1 MSDFGY
7 KLAKKILKPIFYKKC
22 DPTVLNAEVVPK
34 EGPIVLCGNHM
45 HVLDQ
50 CGPLFEIPR
59 VVHYMA
65 KKEYFDSFKTRWFFR
80 MVGCISVDR
89 ENHEEAKKAKEKAI
103 SILKKGGAI
112 GIFPE
117 GTRNK
122 TDAFLLPFKYGAVS
136 MAKKTDATIVPFAV
150 TNKKKKGGNLMVR
163 FGEPFKVT
171 DMTLEEANDKLFN
184 VIKSLMNL
192 KIVFTSIQKSEILYT
207 GFGTTAPMSAGITT
221 FIAHPIS

>member
-34 EGPIVLCGNHM
+34 DGPIVLCGNHM

-65 KKEYFDSFKTRWFFR
+65 KKEYFDSFKTRWFFK
-80 MVGCISVDR
+80 MVGCICVDR

-103 SILKKGGAI
+103 SILKKGGAV

-136 MAKKTDATIVPFAV
+136 MAKKADATIVPFAV
-150 TNKKKKGGNLMVR
+150 TGMYEKGGNLMVR

-171 DMTLEEANDKLFN
+171 DMTLEDANDKLFN
-184 VIKSLMNL
+184 VIKSLKEENL
-192 KIVFTSIQKSEILYT
+192 RATK
-207 GFGTTAPMSAGITT
+207 
-221 FIAHPIS
+221 

>member
-22 DPTVLNAEVVPK
+22 DPTVINANIVPK
-34 EGPIVLCGNHM
+34 EGPIILCGNHM

-65 KKEYFDSFKTRWFFR
+65 KKEYFDSFKTRWFFK

-89 ENHEEAKKAKEKAI
+89 ENHDEAKKAKEKAI
-103 SILKKGGAI
+103 EILKQGGAI

-136 MAKKTDATIVPFAV
+136 MAQKADATIVPFAV
-150 TNKKKKGGNLMVR
+150 TGKYEKGGNLMVR

-171 DMTLEEANDKLFN
+171 DMTKEEANEKLFN
-184 VIKSLMNL
+184 VIKTLKEENL
-192 KIVFTSIQKSEILYT
+192 KQTKSDQN
-207 GFGTTAPMSAGITT
+207 
-221 FIAHPIS
+221 

>member
-1 MSDFGY
+1 MSDLGY
-7 KLAKKILKPIFYKKC
+7 KLTKKILKPIFYKKYE
-22 DPTVLNAEVVPK
+22 PTVINADVVPK
-34 EGPIVLCGNHM
+34 EDPIILCGNHY

-65 KKEYFDSFKTRWFFR
+65 KKEYFDDFKTRWFFK

-103 SILKKGGAI
+103 NILKKGGAI

-136 MAKKTDATIVPFAV
+136 MAQKADATIVPFAV
-150 TNKKKKGGNLMVR
+150 TGKYEKGGNLLVR

-171 DMTLEEANDKLFN
+171 DMPKEEANEKLFN
-184 VIKSLMNL
+184 VIKTLKEENL
-192 KIVFTSIQKSEILYT
+192 
-207 GFGTTAPMSAGITT
+207 GIKK
-221 FIAHPIS
+221 

>member
-22 DPTVLNAEVVPK
+22 DPTVINANVVPK
-34 EGPIVLCGNHM
+34 EGPIILCGNHM

-65 KKEYFDSFKTRWFFR
+65 KKEYFDSFKTRWFFK

-89 ENHEEAKKAKEKAI
+89 ENHDEAKKAKEKAI
-103 SILKKGGAI
+103 EILKQGGAI

-136 MAKKTDATIVPFAV
+136 MAQKADATIVPFAV
-150 TNKKKKGGNLMVR
+150 TGKYEKGGNLMVR

-171 DMTLEEANDKLFN
+171 DMTKEEANEKLFN
-184 VIKSLMNL
+184 VIKTLQEENL
-192 KIVFTSIQKSEILYT
+192 KQTKSDQI
-207 GFGTTAPMSAGITT
+207 
-221 FIAHPIS
+221 

>member
-1 MSDFGY
+1 MSDFCY
-7 KLAKKILKPIFYKKC
+7 KVAKKILKPIFYKKC
-22 DPTVLNAEVVPK
+22 DPTVINAEVVPK
-34 EGPIVLCGNHM
+34 EGPMILCGNHM

-65 KKEYFDSFKTRWFFR
+65 KKEYFDSFKTRWFFK

-103 SILKKGGAI
+103 NILKKGGAI

-136 MAKKTDATIVPFAV
+136 MAQKADATIVPFAV
-150 TNKKKKGGNLMVR
+150 TGKYEKGGNLLVR

-171 DMTLEEANDKLFN
+171 DMPKEEANEKLFN
-184 VIKSLMNL
+184 VIKTLKEENL
-192 KIVFTSIQKSEILYT
+192 
-207 GFGTTAPMSAGITT
+207 GIKK
-221 FIAHPIS
+221 

>member
-1 MSDFGY
+1 MSNFGY
-7 KLAKKILKPIFYKKC
+7 NITKKILKPIFYKKC
-22 DPTVLNAEVVPK
+22 NPTIINAQVVPK
-34 EGPIVLCGNHM
+34 EGPIILCGNHM

-65 KKEYFDSFKTRWFFR
+65 KKEYFDSIKTRWFFK

-89 ENHEEAKKAKEKAI
+89 QNHEEAKKAKEEAI
-103 SILKKGGAI
+103 EILKKGGAV

-122 TDAFLLPFKYGAVS
+122 TDAFLLPFKFGAVS
-136 MAKKTDATIVPFAV
+136 MAQKADATIVPFAV
-150 TNKKKKGGNLMVR
+150 TGEYKKDGNLMVR

-171 DMTLEEANDKLFN
+171 NMTLEDANNKLFN
-184 VIKSLMNL
+184 TIKKLKEQNL
-192 KIVFTSIQKSEILYT
+192 KISE
-207 GFGTTAPMSAGITT
+207 
-221 FIAHPIS
+221 

>member
-1 MSDFGY
+1 MSDFCY
-7 KLAKKILKPIFYKKC
+7 KVAKKILKPIFYKKC
-22 DPTVLNAEVVPK
+22 DPTVINAEVVPK
-34 EGPIVLCGNHM
+34 EGPMILCGNHM

-50 CGPLFEIPR
+50 FGPLFEIPR

-65 KKEYFDSFKTRWFFR
+65 KKEYFDSFKTRWFFK

-136 MAKKTDATIVPFAV
+136 MAQKADATIVPFAV
-150 TNKKKKGGNLMVR
+150 TGKYEKGGNLMVR

-171 DMTLEEANDKLFN
+171 DMTLEEANEKLFN
-184 VIKSLMNL
+184 VIKNL
-192 KIVFTSIQKSEILYT
+192 KEENLKATEK
-207 GFGTTAPMSAGITT
+207 
-221 FIAHPIS
+221 

>member
-34 EGPIVLCGNHM
+34 DGPIVLCGNHM

-65 KKEYFDSFKTRWFFR
+65 KKEYFDSFKTRWFFK
-80 MVGCISVDR
+80 MVGCICVDR

-103 SILKKGGAI
+103 SILKKGGAV

-136 MAKKTDATIVPFAV
+136 MAKKADATIVPFAV
-150 TNKKKKGGNLMVR
+150 TGKYEKGGNLMVR

-171 DMTLEEANDKLFN
+171 DMTLEDANDKLFN
-184 VIKSLMNL
+184 VIKSLKEENL
-192 KIVFTSIQKSEILYT
+192 RATK
-207 GFGTTAPMSAGITT
+207 
-221 FIAHPIS
+221 

>member
-22 DPTVLNAEVVPK
+22 DPTVLNAGVVPK

-150 TNKKKKGGNLMVR
+150 TGKYEKGGNLMVR

-171 DMTLEEANDKLFN
+171 DMTVEEANDKLFN
-184 VIKSLMNL
+184 VIKSLKEENL
-192 KIVFTSIQKSEILYT
+192 KAT
-207 GFGTTAPMSAGITT
+207 
-221 FIAHPIS
+221 

>member
-1 MSDFGY
+1 MSDFCY
-7 KLAKKILKPIFYKKC
+7 KVAKKILKPIFYKKC
-22 DPTVLNAEVVPK
+22 DPTVINAEVVPK
-34 EGPIVLCGNHM
+34 EGPMILCGNHM

-65 KKEYFDSFKTRWFFR
+65 KKEYFDSFKTRWFFK

-103 SILKKGGAI
+103 NILKKGGAI

-136 MAKKTDATIVPFAV
+136 MAQKADATIVPFAI
-150 TNKKKKGGNLMVR
+150 TGKYEKGGNLMVR

-171 DMTLEEANDKLFN
+171 DMTLEEANEKLFN
-184 VIKSLMNL
+184 VIKNL
-192 KIVFTSIQKSEILYT
+192 KEENLKATEK
-207 GFGTTAPMSAGITT
+207 
-221 FIAHPIS
+221 

>member
-34 EGPIVLCGNHM
+34 DGPIVLCGNHM

-65 KKEYFDSFKTRWFFR
+65 KKEYFDSFKTRWFFK

-89 ENHEEAKKAKEKAI
+89 ENHDEAKKAKEKAI
-103 SILKKGGAI
+103 SILKKGGAV

-136 MAKKTDATIVPFAV
+136 MAKKADATIVPFAV
-150 TNKKKKGGNLMVR
+150 TGKYEKGGNLMVR

-171 DMTLEEANDKLFN
+171 DMTLEDANDKLFN
-184 VIKSLMNL
+184 VIKSLKEENL
-192 KIVFTSIQKSEILYT
+192 RATK
-207 GFGTTAPMSAGITT
+207 
-221 FIAHPIS
+221 

>member
-1 MSDFGY
+1 
-7 KLAKKILKPIFYKKC
+7 
-22 DPTVLNAEVVPK
+22 
-34 EGPIVLCGNHM
+34 
-45 HVLDQ
+45 
-50 CGPLFEIPR
+50 
-59 VVHYMA
+59 
-65 KKEYFDSFKTRWFFR
+65 

-150 TNKKKKGGNLMVR
+150 TGKYEKGGNLMVR

-171 DMTLEEANDKLFN
+171 NMTLEEANDKLFN
-184 VIKSLMNL
+184 VIKSLKEENL
-192 KIVFTSIQKSEILYT
+192 KATK
-207 GFGTTAPMSAGITT
+207 
-221 FIAHPIS
+221 

>member
-103 SILKKGGAI
+103 SILKRVGRLVFSLRELEIRLMLSFYLLNMVLYQWLRK
-112 GIFPE
+112 
-117 GTRNK
+117 RMQRL
-122 TDAFLLPFKYGAVS
+122 FLLLLRVN
-136 MAKKTDATIVPFAV
+136 MKKV
-150 TNKKKKGGNLMVR
+150 
-163 FGEPFKVT
+163 
-171 DMTLEEANDKLFN
+171 
-184 VIKSLMNL
+184 VI
-192 KIVFTSIQKSEILYT
+192 
-207 GFGTTAPMSAGITT
+207 
-221 FIAHPIS
+221 

>member
-1 MSDFGY
+1 MSYILYWIVKILGTPIFYLLFMPRY
-7 KLAKKILKPIFYKKC
+7 KNRKNIPKNASVVLAGNHKSNFDCASLVCSTNRVIHFLAKKEL
-22 DPTVLNAEVVPK
+22 
-34 EGPIVLCGNHM
+34 
-45 HVLDQ
+45 LDTK
-50 CGPLFEIPR
+50 
-59 VVHYMA
+59 M
-65 KKEYFDSFKTRWFFR
+65 KWFFR

-150 TNKKKKGGNLMVR
+150 TGKYEKGGNLMVR

-184 VIKSLMNL
+184 VIKSLKEENL
-192 KIVFTSIQKSEILYT
+192 KATK
-207 GFGTTAPMSAGITT
+207 
-221 FIAHPIS
+221 

>member
-7 KLAKKILKPIFYKKC
+7 KLTKKILKPIFYKKYE
-22 DPTVLNAEVVPK
+22 PTVINADVVPK
-34 EGPIVLCGNHM
+34 EGPIILCGNHY

-50 CGPLFEIPR
+50 SGPLFEIPR

-65 KKEYFDSFKTRWFFR
+65 KKEYFDDFKTRWFFK

-103 SILKKGGAI
+103 NILKKGGAI

-136 MAKKTDATIVPFAV
+136 MAQKADATIVPFAV
-150 TNKKKKGGNLMVR
+150 TGKYEKGGNLLVR

-171 DMTLEEANDKLFN
+171 DMTKEEANEKLFN
-184 VIKSLMNL
+184 VIKTLKEENL
-192 KIVFTSIQKSEILYT
+192 
-207 GFGTTAPMSAGITT
+207 GIKK
-221 FIAHPIS
+221 

>member
-7 KLAKKILKPIFYKKC
+7 KIAKKILKPIFYKKC

-34 EGPIVLCGNHM
+34 DGPIVLCGNHM

-65 KKEYFDSFKTRWFFR
+65 KKEYFDSFKTRWFFK

-136 MAKKTDATIVPFAV
+136 MAKKADATIVPFAV
-150 TNKKKKGGNLMVR
+150 TGKYEKGGNLMVR

-184 VIKSLMNL
+184 VIKSLKEENL
-192 KIVFTSIQKSEILYT
+192 RATK
-207 GFGTTAPMSAGITT
+207 
-221 FIAHPIS
+221 

>member
-50 CGPLFEIPR
+50 CGPLLEIPR

-150 TNKKKKGGNLMVR
+150 TGKYEKGGNLMVR

-184 VIKSLMNL
+184 VIKSLKEENL
-192 KIVFTSIQKSEILYT
+192 KATK
-207 GFGTTAPMSAGITT
+207 
-221 FIAHPIS
+221 

>member
-1 MSDFGY
+1 MSDLGY
-7 KLAKKILKPIFYKKC
+7 KLTKKILKPIFYKKYE
-22 DPTVLNAEVVPK
+22 PTVINADVVPK
-34 EGPIVLCGNHM
+34 EGPIILCGNHY

-59 VVHYMA
+59 VVHYMT
-65 KKEYFDSFKTRWFFR
+65 KKEYFDDFKTRWFFK

-103 SILKKGGAI
+103 NILKKGGAI

-136 MAKKTDATIVPFAV
+136 MAQKADATIVPFAV
-150 TNKKKKGGNLMVR
+150 TGKYEKGGNLLVR

-171 DMTLEEANDKLFN
+171 DMTKEEANEKLFN
-184 VIKSLMNL
+184 VIKTLKEENL
-192 KIVFTSIQKSEILYT
+192 
-207 GFGTTAPMSAGITT
+207 GIKK
-221 FIAHPIS
+221 

>member
-22 DPTVLNAEVVPK
+22 DPTVINANIVPK
-34 EGPIVLCGNHM
+34 EGPIILCGNHM

-65 KKEYFDSFKTRWFFR
+65 KKEYFDSFKTRWFFK

-89 ENHEEAKKAKEKAI
+89 ENHDEAKKAKEKAI
-103 SILKKGGAI
+103 EILKQGGAI

-122 TDAFLLPFKYGAVS
+122 TDAFLLPFKYGAIS
-136 MAKKTDATIVPFAV
+136 MAQKADATIVPFAV
-150 TNKKKKGGNLMVR
+150 TGKYEKGGNLMVR

-171 DMTLEEANDKLFN
+171 DMTKEEANEKLFN
-184 VIKSLMNL
+184 VIKTLKEENL
-192 KIVFTSIQKSEILYT
+192 KQTKSDQI
-207 GFGTTAPMSAGITT
+207 
-221 FIAHPIS
+221 

>member
-7 KLAKKILKPIFYKKC
+7 KLVKKILKPIFYKKC
-22 DPTVLNAEVVPK
+22 DPMVLNAGVVPK

-150 TNKKKKGGNLMVR
+150 TGKYEKGGNLMVR

-184 VIKSLMNL
+184 VIKSLKEENL
-192 KIVFTSIQKSEILYT
+192 KATK
-207 GFGTTAPMSAGITT
+207 
-221 FIAHPIS
+221 

>member
-1 MSDFGY
+1 MSDLGY
-7 KLAKKILKPIFYKKC
+7 KLTKKILKPIFYKKC
-22 DPTVLNAEVVPK
+22 DPTVINANIVPK
-34 EGPIVLCGNHM
+34 EGPIILCGNHM

-65 KKEYFDSFKTRWFFR
+65 KKEYFDSFKTRWFFK

-89 ENHEEAKKAKEKAI
+89 ENHDEAKKAKEKAI
-103 SILKKGGAI
+103 EILKQGGAI

-136 MAKKTDATIVPFAV
+136 MAQKADATIVPFAV
-150 TNKKKKGGNLMVR
+150 TGKYEKGGNLMVR

-171 DMTLEEANDKLFN
+171 DMTKEEANEKLFN
-184 VIKSLMNL
+184 VIKTLKEENL
-192 KIVFTSIQKSEILYT
+192 KQTKSDQI
-207 GFGTTAPMSAGITT
+207 
-221 FIAHPIS
+221 

>member
-150 TNKKKKGGNLMVR
+150 TGKYEKGGNLMVR

-171 DMTLEEANDKLFN
+171 DMTLEDANEKLFN
-184 VIKSLMNL
+184 TIKSLKEENL
-192 KIVFTSIQKSEILYT
+192 KAT
-207 GFGTTAPMSAGITT
+207 GE
-221 FIAHPIS
+221 

>member
-1 MSDFGY
+1 MSDLGY
-7 KLAKKILKPIFYKKC
+7 KLTKKILKPIFYKKYE
-22 DPTVLNAEVVPK
+22 PTVINADVVPK
-34 EGPIVLCGNHM
+34 EGPIILCGNHY

-65 KKEYFDSFKTRWFFR
+65 KKEYFDDFKTRWFFK

-103 SILKKGGAI
+103 NILKKGGAI

-136 MAKKTDATIVPFAV
+136 MAQKAGATIVPFAV
-150 TNKKKKGGNLMVR
+150 TGKYEKGGNLLVR

-171 DMTLEEANDKLFN
+171 DMPKEEANEKLFN
-184 VIKSLMNL
+184 VIKTLKEENL
-192 KIVFTSIQKSEILYT
+192 
-207 GFGTTAPMSAGITT
+207 GIKK
-221 FIAHPIS
+221 

>member
-50 CGPLFEIPR
+50 CGTLFEIPR

-65 KKEYFDSFKTRWFFR
+65 KKEYFDSFKTRWFFK

-150 TNKKKKGGNLMVR
+150 TGKYEKGGNLMVR

-184 VIKSLMNL
+184 VIKSLKEENL
-192 KIVFTSIQKSEILYT
+192 KATK
-207 GFGTTAPMSAGITT
+207 
-221 FIAHPIS
+221 

>member
-22 DPTVLNAEVVPK
+22 DPTVINANIVPK
-34 EGPIVLCGNHM
+34 EGPIILCGNHM

-65 KKEYFDSFKTRWFFR
+65 KKEYFDSFKTRWFFK

-89 ENHEEAKKAKEKAI
+89 ENHDEAKKAKEKAI
-103 SILKKGGAI
+103 EILKQGGAI

-136 MAKKTDATIVPFAV
+136 MAQKADATIVPFAV
-150 TNKKKKGGNLMVR
+150 TGKYEKGGNLMVR

-171 DMTLEEANDKLFN
+171 DMTKEEANEKLFN
-184 VIKSLMNL
+184 VIKTLKEENL
-192 KIVFTSIQKSEILYT
+192 KQTKSDQI
-207 GFGTTAPMSAGITT
+207 
-221 FIAHPIS
+221 

>member
-136 MAKKTDATIVPFAV
+136 MAKKTDATIVPFTV
-150 TNKKKKGGNLMVR
+150 TGKYEKGGNLMVR

-184 VIKSLMNL
+184 VIKSLKEENL
-192 KIVFTSIQKSEILYT
+192 KAT
-207 GFGTTAPMSAGITT
+207 
-221 FIAHPIS
+221 

>member
-7 KLAKKILKPIFYKKC
+7 KIAKKILKPIFYKKC

-34 EGPIVLCGNHM
+34 DGPIVLCGNHM

-65 KKEYFDSFKTRWFFR
+65 KKEYFDSFKTRWFFK
-80 MVGCISVDR
+80 MVGCICVDR

-136 MAKKTDATIVPFAV
+136 MAKKADATIVPFAV
-150 TNKKKKGGNLMVR
+150 TGKYEKGGNLMVR

-184 VIKSLMNL
+184 VIKSLKEENL
-192 KIVFTSIQKSEILYT
+192 RATK
-207 GFGTTAPMSAGITT
+207 
-221 FIAHPIS
+221 

>member
-65 KKEYFDSFKTRWFFR
+65 KKEYFDSFKTRWFFK

-89 ENHEEAKKAKEKAI
+89 ENHDEAKKAKEKAI
-103 SILKKGGAI
+103 EILKQGGAI

-150 TNKKKKGGNLMVR
+150 TGKYEKGGNLMVR

-184 VIKSLMNL
+184 VIKSLKEENL
-192 KIVFTSIQKSEILYT
+192 KATK
-207 GFGTTAPMSAGITT
+207 
-221 FIAHPIS
+221 

>member
-65 KKEYFDSFKTRWFFR
+65 KKEYFDSFKTRWFFK

-89 ENHEEAKKAKEKAI
+89 ENHDEAKKAKEKAI
-103 SILKKGGAI
+103 EILKQGGAI

-136 MAKKTDATIVPFAV
+136 MAQKADATIVPFAV
-150 TNKKKKGGNLMVR
+150 TGKYEKGGNLMVR

-171 DMTLEEANDKLFN
+171 DMTKEEANEKLFN
-184 VIKSLMNL
+184 VIKTLKEANL
-192 KIVFTSIQKSEILYT
+192 KQTKSDQI
-207 GFGTTAPMSAGITT
+207 
-221 FIAHPIS
+221 

>member
-7 KLAKKILKPIFYKKC
+7 KIAKKILKPIFYKKC
-22 DPTVLNAEVVPK
+22 DPTVINAGVVPK

-50 CGPLFEIPR
+50 CGPLFEIDR

-65 KKEYFDSFKTRWFFR
+65 KKEYFDDLKTRWFFR

-89 ENHEEAKKAKEKAI
+89 KNHDEAKKAKEKAI
-103 SILKKGGAI
+103 KILNKGGAI

-122 TDAFLLPFKYGAVS
+122 TNEFLLPFKYGAVS

-150 TNKKKKGGNLMVR
+150 TGEYKKGGNLLVR
-163 FGEPFKVT
+163 FGEPFKVA
-171 DMTLEEANDKLFN
+171 DMTLEEANNKLFN
-184 VIKSLMNL
+184 VIKELKEENL
-192 KIVFTSIQKSEILYT
+192 
-207 GFGTTAPMSAGITT
+207 GIKK
-221 FIAHPIS
+221 

>member
-1 MSDFGY
+1 MSDLGY
-7 KLAKKILKPIFYKKC
+7 KLTKKILKPIFYKKYE
-22 DPTVLNAEVVPK
+22 PTVINADVVPK
-34 EGPIVLCGNHM
+34 EGPIILCGNHY

-65 KKEYFDSFKTRWFFR
+65 KKEYFDDFKTRWFFK

-103 SILKKGGAI
+103 NILKKGGAI

-122 TDAFLLPFKYGAVS
+122 TDAFKYGAVS
-136 MAKKTDATIVPFAV
+136 MAQKADATIVPFAV
-150 TNKKKKGGNLMVR
+150 TGKYEKGGNLLVR

-171 DMTLEEANDKLFN
+171 DMTKEEANEKLFN
-184 VIKSLMNL
+184 VIKTLKEENL
-192 KIVFTSIQKSEILYT
+192 
-207 GFGTTAPMSAGITT
+207 GIKK
-221 FIAHPIS
+221 